1 MTNECWITMVKLR
14 VSVVLILLASVNL
27 VEPLVQEGLSKFL
40 GSITG
45 IKNVRIPELLNQLC
59 NQSQGSNTTRRDAC
73 YGCFFRATSQTL
85 GYSLLMAISNC
96 ADIYLNNTDYGH
108 CQQYLRNAT
117 SMMNSRTSATTIYCS
132 FLECVRQVNKD
143 TLLRECVGEAIRI
156 FPNFNLTDVKLAQ
169 LYVNT
174 TACVLAKTRCSQ
186 MNPITGEFQ
195 EDDLANKLNIPTVNA
210 VLVNTNYDINIVQLP
225 FHSSSIDVC
234 AKYRNYEQASWP
246 TVMC

>member
-1 MTNECWITMVKLR
+1 MLFRKLENCIWIELFDLPICKQI
-14 VSVVLILLASVNL
+14 VS
-27 VEPLVQEGLSKFL
+27 
-40 GSITG
+40 
-45 IKNVRIPELLNQLC
+45 
-59 NQSQGSNTTRRDAC
+59 
-73 YGCFFRATSQTL
+73 
-85 GYSLLMAISNC
+85 SLE
-96 ADIYLNNTDYGH
+96 
-108 CQQYLRNAT
+108 QKR
-117 SMMNSRTSATTIYCS
+117 S
-132 FLECVRQVNKD
+132 FIEKYFAQ
-143 TLLRECVGEAIRI
+143 LRECVGEAIRI

-246 TVMC
+246 TVMCWLKFSRLRNGLETVANHDQFTIIHTPALTSIYNIVLF